1 MRRLTRFAL
10 MMLAAAPALAADGE
24 LDPAFGANGQ
34 VVFGVGLGP
43 AHARDAVP
51 VENGM
56 VVVGD
61 YESGPGNFDFFA
73 VRLDAGGGVA
83 ASSPGIPFDLVAGGD
98 DLAVAV
104 ARAPGGK
111 VVIAGTV
118 EAAPGVSGLGVVR
131 LDAATLALDGTF
143 GTGGVKLLGLPN
155 RTHYTPDVAVL
166 ADGSILVGFTFGDPN
181 LTNHDFGVFKLLPD
195 GMRDSSF
202 GSSGFASVAFDLGG
216 GQADTF
222 RALAVQPDGRIVLAG
237 MAQWGPTDLDF
248 AVARLLA
255 DGSPDTTFGPF
266 GTGKNFVAFDLDGN
280 ATDFAAAVSIALDGR
295 IALAGYASAAPVP
308 LGAVAMLYPT
318 GNLDVSFDGDGRRIV
333 QWIGGAGVNELTGAA
348 FESDGSLFLSGN
360 AVAQWGSQGNL
371 GVARVLPSGAYDCS
385 FYGCFHMYDL
395 DPGWETSH
403 AAALDGGRP
412 LLVGTREGD
421 WAIVR
426 LTNALILRDGFESAD
441 LRAWATP

>member
-1 MRRLTRFAL
+1 MLRRFSTCLMLFAAL
-10 MMLAAAPALAADGE
+10 PALAADGE
-24 LDPAFGANGQ
+24 LDAAFGTSGQ
-34 VVFGVGLGP
+34 AVFPVGLGP
-43 AHARDAVP
+43 AHARDAVAT
-51 VENGM
+51 EAGL

-61 YESGPGNFDFFA
+61 YEGSAGNFDFLA
-73 VRLDAGGGVA
+73 VRLDAGGVVRGT
-83 ASSPGIPFDLVAGGD
+83 SPAIPFDLVAGGD
-98 DLAVAV
+98 DLALSI

-111 VVIAGTV
+111 VVVAGTV
-118 EAAPGVSGLGVVR
+118 EAAPGVTGLGVVR
-131 LDAATLALDGTF
+131 LDATSLAPDATF
-143 GTGGVKLLGLPN
+143 GAGGVKLLGLPN
-155 RTHYTPDVAVL
+155 MTHYTPDVAVL

-202 GSSGFASVAFDLGG
+202 GSSGFAAVAFDLGG
-216 GQADTF
+216 GQADVF
-222 RALAVQPDGRIVLAG
+222 RSLAVQPDGSIVLAG
-237 MAQWGPTDLDF
+237 MAQWGPTDYDF

-255 DGSPDTTFGPF
+255 DGSPDTAFGPF
-266 GTGKNFVAFDLDGN
+266 GTGRSFVAFDLDAN
-280 ATDFAAAVSIALDGR
+280 ATDYAAAVALAADGR

-308 LGAVAMLYPT
+308 VGAVAMLFPT
-318 GNLDVSFDGDGRRIV
+318 GNLDPTFDGDGRRLV

-360 AVAQWGSQGNL
+360 AFWQWGSQGNL
-371 GVARVLPSGAYDCS
+371 GVTRLLPSGAFDCS

-395 DPGWETSH
+395 DPGWESSH

-412 LLVGTREGD
+412 LLVGTRDGQ

-441 LRAWATP
+441 LRAWTAP